1 MRLNR
6 LHTVIQVAMGWTNSH
21 LHQFIVGRTFYG
33 QADPEFQD
41 LHRRQEEFLRAY
53 RAQDWDAADAALAAI
68 LPLAGRYDLQKLVQ
82 TYTNRVKAYRAAAPP
97 ADWDGVF
104 EALSK

>member
-1 MRLNR
+1 MIRLSEGNGGSDNPPLYRLKIKLKGSKPPIWRRVVVRSDMRLNR

-41 LHRRQEEFLRAY
+41 MGPEMLNEKRYVVSDL
-53 RAQDWDAADAALAAI
+53 AD
-68 LPLAGRYDLQKLVQ
+68 
-82 TYTNRVKAYRAAAPP
+82 
-97 ADWDGVF
+97 
-104 EALSK
+104 EAKKKFI